1 MWPFHV
7 CFSWIFKC
15 LISVREWISKKQIC
29 NSNAGNYTSTN
40 LKLYI
45 QILYLKFEIHID
57 LINEM
62 SCSQFMCLHTPT
74 ISPGEESDKVF
85 STIFIHNFSPSFSIL
100 LGSWCDLVQP
110 LGCSINCE
118 NHHQC
123 WYHVGVVSRSNWPGW
138 HLGKTTEVSE
148 DVWLNYL

>member
-62 SCSQFMCLHTPT
+62 SCSQLMCLHTPT

-85 STIFIHNFSPSFSIL
+85 STIFICNFSPSFSIL

-110 LGCSINCE
+110 LGCSNFYQLWKSPPMLIPCRGGEQIKLARLASGKN
-118 NHHQC
+118 
-123 WYHVGVVSRSNWPGW
+123 NWGQW
-138 HLGKTTEVSE
+138 RCLT
-148 DVWLNYL
+148 

>member
-57 LINEM
+57 LINEV
-62 SCSQFMCLHTPT
+62 SCSQLMCLSTPA
-74 ISPGEESDKVF
+74 IPPGEESDKVF
-85 STIFIHNFSPSFSIL
+85 STIFIPKFSLIFSIL
-100 LGSWCDLVQP
+100 LVSWCDLVQP
-110 LGCSINCE
+110 LGCSNFYRLWKSPPTLLLFRAGE
-118 NHHQC
+118 NIKLARLIS
-123 WYHVGVVSRSNWPGW
+123 GKNNWCQW
-138 HLGKTTEVSE
+138 R
-148 DVWLNYL
+148 YLT